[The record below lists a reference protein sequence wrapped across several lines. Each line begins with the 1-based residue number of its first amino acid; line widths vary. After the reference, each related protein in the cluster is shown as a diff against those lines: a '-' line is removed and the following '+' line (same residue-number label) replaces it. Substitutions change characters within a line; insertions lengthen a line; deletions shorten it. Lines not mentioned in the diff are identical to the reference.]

1 MYKLSSI
8 FLSGALTAAF
18 PFLFGSAYNDPSLG
32 ALLFLAIHAMTLG
45 AGIVLT
51 INYIREKE

>member
-1 MYKLSSI
+1 MYMKLSI

-18 PFLFGSAYNDPSLG
+18 PFLFGSAYNEPSLG
-32 ALLFLAIHAMTLG
+32 ALLFLAIHAVTLG

-51 INYIREKE
+51 LKYIME